1 MAVVPRLSTRH
12 IEAMTGRRCRQL
24 GTTLVAISLPFGL
37 TAVPAQATPN
47 ALYDCQSVT
56 YFDIVINKPLFGS
69 NCVGPPGGPTAGSVY
84 AISTGKIYDCIQ
96 VTGSQLPD
104 GPLFVHG
111 NGCQEY
117 MPH

>member
-1 MAVVPRLSTRH
+1 MAVVSQSSRRH
-12 IEAMTGRRCRQL
+12 SEMMTGRRQCRQIGAVL
-24 GTTLVAISLPFGL
+24 SASFLAIGL

-56 YFDIVINKPLFGS
+56 YFDIVVNKPLFGS

-84 AISTGKIYDCIQ
+84 AISTGKIYDCVQ

-104 GPLFVHG
+104 GALLVHG
-111 NGCQEY
+111 NGCQES
-117 MPH
+117 